1 MISRLRM
8 HSIMICFHFF
18 VAVLLGSVPFRAA
31 ESCQHIIQ
39 GGDSIGNGEYWVDPQ
54 GNGNSFKVFCDM
66 TTDGGTLVFFVLF
79 CFFFGKDGF
88 FFFWFI

>member
-1 MISRLRM
+1 M
-8 HSIMICFHFF
+8 
-18 VAVLLGSVPFRAA
+18 PFRAA

-54 GNGNSFKVFCDM
+54 GNGNSFKVYCDM

-79 CFFFGKDGF
+79 CFFLERLGF
-88 FFFWFI
+88 FFLVYITRFFFYQ